1 MNAEP
6 RPPRRA
12 GRKSQSH
19 WGRNTWIGI
28 IGVFVLLAVLGSA
41 VNRQSLLAEQTPPP
55 GAAASDAV
63 PTEPGDAEES
73 ASVPP
78 GGTLLALEGSGPLT
92 TDPFSATGESV
103 DVTYEYTCPEAA
115 SFTLNFYGTY
125 DSPLLPDVLASE
137 FAESGAGTA
146 TESLGGMP
154 GPFTVELDTTCDWSI
169 EVLGA
174 P

>member
-1 MNAEP
+1 MTPEM

-12 GRKSQSH
+12 PRKGPSH
-19 WGRNTWIGI
+19 WARNVWIAI
-28 IGVFVLLAVLGSA
+28 IGVFVLLAALGSA

-55 GAAASDAV
+55 GAVASDAV
-63 PTEPGDAEES
+63 PGEPGEDEES
-73 ASVPP
+73 PSVTP
-78 GGTLLALEGSGPLT
+78 GGELVSLQGSGAMT
-92 TDPFSATGESV
+92 SDPFGASGETV
-103 DVTYEYTCPEAA
+103 DVTYEYTCTDAA

-154 GPFTVELDTTCDWSI
+154 GPFTVEVDTPCDWSV